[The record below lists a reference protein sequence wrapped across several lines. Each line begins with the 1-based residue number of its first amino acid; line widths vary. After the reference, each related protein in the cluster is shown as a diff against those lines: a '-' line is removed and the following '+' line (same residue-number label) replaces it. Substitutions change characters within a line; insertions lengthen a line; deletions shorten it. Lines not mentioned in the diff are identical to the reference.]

1 MLKGSVKTGPFLFLY
16 LHKEQTNEYQ
26 FLHKKQME
34 QRIRVGVNGFGR
46 IGRYFSRLAL
56 ANPKIELVAVN
67 DLAPV
72 NTLVH
77 LLKYDSVHGRMHDD
91 FEISGNELIFNKTQR
106 VAFLQHKNPEEIP
119 WGELGVDIVI
129 ESTGLFLNSE
139 KAGVHL
145 KSGAKRVIL
154 SAPSEG
160 DDIFNLVLGVND
172 HLLTDEHKIVSNAS
186 CTTNSAAPLVAV
198 LKEFCD
204 IEEAY
209 ITTIHSYTSD
219 QRLHDS
225 PHKDLRRARAA
236 AQSIVPTSTGAA
248 KAITRIFPELDGK
261 MGGCGMR
268 VPVPDGS
275 LTDLTVIVKE
285 NPPTV
290 AQINEAFQKAAE
302 TNLKGIVRYTND
314 PIVSVDILGDPNSCI
329 FDSELTSVIGNMVKV
344 VGWYDN
350 EAGFSNRLIDLVLKI
365 G

>member
-1 MLKGSVKTGPFLFLY
+1 
-16 LHKEQTNEYQ
+16 
-26 FLHKKQME
+26 ME

-56 ANPKIELVAVN
+56 ANPRIDLVAVN

-72 NTLVH
+72 GTLVH
-77 LLKYDSVHGRMHDD
+77 LLKYDSVHGRMHDE
-91 FEISGNELIFNKTQR
+91 FEINGNQLVFNKTQK
-106 VAFLQHKNPEEIP
+106 VQFSQHKNPEEIP
-119 WGELGVDIVI
+119 WGDLGVDIVI
-129 ESTGLFLNSE
+129 ESTGLFLSSE

-160 DDIFNLVLGVND
+160 DDVLNVVLGVND
-172 HLLTDEHKIVSNAS
+172 HLLTDDHLIISNAS

-248 KAITRIFPELDGK
+248 KAITRIFPELEGK

-290 AQINEAFQKAAE
+290 EQINTAFQKASE
-302 TNLKGIVRYTND
+302 THLKGILRYTAD
-314 PIVSVDILGDPNSCI
+314 PIVSVDILDDPNSCI
-329 FDSELTSVIGNMVKV
+329 FDSELTSVIGNMIKV

-350 EAGFSNRLIDLVLKI
+350 EAGFSNRLIDLVLRL

>member
-1 MLKGSVKTGPFLFLY
+1 
-16 LHKEQTNEYQ
+16 
-26 FLHKKQME
+26 ME

-56 ANPKIELVAVN
+56 MNPQIDLVAIN
-67 DLAPV
+67 DLAPIE
-72 NTLVH
+72 TLVH
-77 LLKYDSVHGRMHDD
+77 LLKYDSIHGRMHDE
-91 FEISGNELIFNKTQR
+91 FEVKGNQLIFNQTQKIE
-106 VAFLQHKNPEEIP
+106 FLQHKNPAEIP
-119 WGELGVDIVI
+119 WGDLGVDIVI
-129 ESTGLFLNSE
+129 ESTGLFLTSE
-139 KAGVHL
+139 AAGVHL

-154 SAPSEG
+154 SAPSVG
-160 DDIFNLVLGVND
+160 DDIFNVVIGVND
-172 HLLTDEHKIVSNAS
+172 HLITDEHKIISNAS

-248 KAITRIFPELDGK
+248 KAITRIFPELEGK

-285 NPPTV
+285 NPPT
-290 AQINEAFQKAAE
+290 IHRRSDCF
-302 TNLKGIVRYTND
+302 
-314 PIVSVDILGDPNSCI
+314 C
-329 FDSELTSVIGNMVKV
+329 
-344 VGWYDN
+344 
-350 EAGFSNRLIDLVLKI
+350 
-365 G
+365 